1 MAINYAGT
9 QAAEQRRRIESA
21 TAVSLVRRLDWIL
34 LTAVGA
40 LVAYGLWIVSGVTRD
55 DVPGNADYYV
65 FRQTMYLAVGVA
77 AFVGVL
83 FVNPDFYRR
92 ARRPLLAGLIVLLLL
107 VMVVGTAVRGSRRW
121 IDVGFA
127 QFQPSELG
135 KLMLVLIVAGFLAD
149 RGKRAAELGTVV
161 AAVGLALVPT
171 LLVFVQPDFGTAL
184 VYGAAVAGMLF
195 VAQTRWTHLAALAAA
210 GAGAAASLLW
220 LLPALGVQVLKPYQ
234 SARLL
239 SFANPELDPGGTGYN
254 LTQSVT
260 AVGAGGLTGRG
271 VAGATQTRFDYLPEH
286 ATDFV
291 FASIAE
297 QRGFVG
303 SSLLLAL
310 YLLVIWR
317 GLRIVPLAR
326 DYFSALV
333 AGGIVVALL
342 FQVFVNVGMTMG
354 IAPITGIPLPFV
366 SVGGSALITN
376 LLAVGVLQA
385 IHVRGRSRPPRVAR

>member
-1 MAINYAGT
+1 MAIEYAG
-9 QAAEQRRRIESA
+9 ARGASRRARRLESA
-21 TAVSLVRRLDWIL
+21 QAVSFIRRLDWIL
-34 LTAVGA
+34 LAAVGA
-40 LVAYGLWIVSGVTRD
+40 LVAFGLWVVAGVTRD
-55 DVPGNADYYV
+55 DVPGDPDYFV
-65 FRQTMYLAVGVA
+65 FRQALHLAVGVA

-83 FVNPDFYRR
+83 LVDPDVYRRYRR
-92 ARRPLLAGLIVLLLL
+92 ALLGGLVALL
-107 VMVVGTAVRGSRRW
+107 VIVFVLGTAVRGSQRW
-121 IDVGFA
+121 IDLGVT
-127 QFQPSELG
+127 QFQPSEFG
-135 KLMLVLIVAGFLAD
+135 KLIVILFVAGFLAD
-149 RGKRAAELGTVV
+149 RGKRAAEARTVL

-171 LLVFVQPDFGTAL
+171 LLVFLQPDIGTSL
-184 VYGAAVAGMLF
+184 VYGAAVAGVLF
-195 VAQTRWTHLAALAAA
+195 VAQTRWVHLAALA
-210 GAGAAASLLW
+210 GAVALTALTLLW
-220 LLPALGVQVLKPYQ
+220 LLPAAGIQVLKPYQ

-239 SFANPELDPGGTGYN
+239 AFANPEVDPGGTGYN
-254 LTQSVT
+254 MTQSIT

-271 VAGATQTRFDYLPEH
+271 VENATQTRYDYLPEH

-317 GLRIVPLAR
+317 GLRIIPLAR
-326 DYFSALV
+326 DSYSALV

-366 SVGGSALITN
+366 SVGGSSLIMN
-376 LLAVGVLQA
+376 LIAIGILEA
-385 IHVRGRSRPPRVAR
+385 IHARGRARAPRVR

>member
-1 MAINYAGT
+1 MAIDYAGT
-9 QAAEQRRRIESA
+9 NVPAGRRRAESA
-21 TAVSLVRRLDWIL
+21 AALSVVRRLDWIL
-34 LTAVGA
+34 LSAVGA

-55 DVPGNADYYV
+55 DVSGDPDYYV
-65 FRQTMYLAVGVA
+65 VRQAIHLAVGVA
-77 AFVGVL
+77 AFVAVL
-83 FVNPDFYRR
+83 FVDPDRYRR
-92 ARRPLLAGLIVLLLL
+92 ARRPLLAGLLGLLVL
-107 VMVVGTAVRGSRRW
+107 VMVVGTAVRGSQRW
-121 IDVGFA
+121 IDVGVA
-127 QFQPSELG
+127 QFQPSEFG
-135 KLMLVLIVAGFLAD
+135 KLVLVLFVAGFLAD
-149 RGKRAAELGTVV
+149 RGKRSSELGTVL

-171 LLVFVQPDFGTAL
+171 VLVFVQPDFGTSL
-184 VYGAAVAGMLF
+184 VYAAALAGVLF

-210 GAGAAASLLW
+210 AAGTAVSVLW
-220 LLPALGVQVLKPYQ
+220 LLPAVGVQVLKPYQ

-239 SFANPELDPGGTGYN
+239 SFTNPDLDPAGTGYN

-260 AVGAGGLTGRG
+260 AVGAGGLNGRG
-271 VAGATQTRFDYLPEH
+271 VAEATQTRYDYLPEH

-303 SSLLLAL
+303 SALLLSL

-326 DYFSALV
+326 DYYSALV

-376 LLAVGVLQA
+376 IVAIGVLQA

>member
-1 MAINYAGT
+1 VAIDYAGKV
-9 QAAEQRRRIESA
+9 AAAPRRAEGA
-21 TAVSLVRRLDWIL
+21 GALSLVRRLDWIL
-34 LTAVGA
+34 LSAVGA

-55 DVPGNADYYV
+55 DVPGDADYYV
-65 FRQTMYLAVGVA
+65 VRQGIHLAVGVA
-77 AFVGVL
+77 AFVAVL
-83 FVNPDFYRR
+83 FVDPDRYRR
-92 ARRPLLAGLIVLLLL
+92 ARRPLLAGLLVLLVL
-107 VMVVGTAVRGSRRW
+107 VTVFGTAVRGSQRW
-121 IDVGFA
+121 IDVGVA
-127 QFQPSELG
+127 QFQPSEFG
-135 KLMLVLIVAGFLAD
+135 KLVLVLFVAGFLAD
-149 RGKRAAELGTVV
+149 RGKRGGELGTVL
-161 AAVGLALVPT
+161 AAIGLALVPT
-171 LLVFVQPDFGTAL
+171 LLVFVQPDFGTSL
-184 VYGAAVAGMLF
+184 VYGAALAGVLF

-210 GAGAAASLLW
+210 AATTAVSVLW

-239 SFANPELDPGGTGYN
+239 SFTNPDLDPAGTGYN

-271 VAGATQTRFDYLPEH
+271 VGGATQTRYDYLPEH

-303 SSLLLAL
+303 SALLLAL

-317 GLRIVPLAR
+317 GLRIIPLAH
-326 DYFSALV
+326 DYYSALV

-376 LLAVGVLQA
+376 LVAIGVLQA

>member
-1 MAINYAGT
+1 
-9 QAAEQRRRIESA
+9 
-21 TAVSLVRRLDWIL
+21 
-34 LTAVGA
+34 
-40 LVAYGLWIVSGVTRD
+40 
-55 DVPGNADYYV
+55 
-65 FRQTMYLAVGVA
+65 
-77 AFVGVL
+77 
-83 FVNPDFYRR
+83 
-92 ARRPLLAGLIVLLLL
+92 
-107 VMVVGTAVRGSRRW
+107 
-121 IDVGFA
+121 
-127 QFQPSELG
+127 
-135 KLMLVLIVAGFLAD
+135 
-149 RGKRAAELGTVV
+149 
-161 AAVGLALVPT
+161 
-171 LLVFVQPDFGTAL
+171 VQPDFGTSL
-184 VYGAAVAGMLF
+184 VYGAALAGVLF

-210 GAGAAASLLW
+210 AATTAVSVLW

-239 SFANPELDPGGTGYN
+239 SFTNPDLDPAGTGYN

-271 VAGATQTRFDYLPEH
+271 VGGATQTRYDYLPEH

-303 SSLLLAL
+303 SALLLAL

-317 GLRIVPLAR
+317 GLRIIPLAH
-326 DYFSALV
+326 DYYSALV

-376 LLAVGVLQA
+376 LVAIGVLQA

>member
-1 MAINYAGT
+1 MAIDYAGKV
-9 QAAEQRRRIESA
+9 AAAPRRAEGA
-21 TAVSLVRRLDWIL
+21 GALSLVRRLDWIL
-34 LTAVGA
+34 LSAVGA

-55 DVPGNADYYV
+55 DVPGDADYYV
-65 FRQTMYLAVGVA
+65 VRQGIHLGVGVA
-77 AFVGVL
+77 AFVAVL
-83 FVNPDFYRR
+83 FVDPDRYRR
-92 ARRPLLAGLIVLLLL
+92 ARRPLLAGLLVLLAL
-107 VMVVGTAVRGSRRW
+107 VMVFGTAVRGSQRW
-121 IDVGFA
+121 IDVGVA
-127 QFQPSELG
+127 QFQPSEFG
-135 KLMLVLIVAGFLAD
+135 KLVLVLFVAGFLAD
-149 RGKRAAELGTVV
+149 RGKRCGELGTVL
-161 AAVGLALVPT
+161 AAVGVALVPT
-171 LLVFVQPDFGTAL
+171 LLVFVQPDFGTSL
-184 VYGAAVAGMLF
+184 VYGAALAGVLF

-210 GAGAAASLLW
+210 AATTAVTVLW

-239 SFANPELDPGGTGYN
+239 SFTNPDLDPAGTGYN

-271 VAGATQTRFDYLPEH
+271 VGGATQTRYDYLPEH

-303 SSLLLAL
+303 SALLLAL

-317 GLRIVPLAR
+317 GLRIIPLAR
-326 DYFSALV
+326 DYYSALV

-342 FQVFVNVGMTMG
+342 FQVFVNVGMTLG

-376 LLAVGVLQA
+376 LVAIGVLQA